1 MNIKSILES
10 YQEFT
15 TNYYMNEQ
23 AFIDNDIDREI
34 AEEIATEEAIKIIK
48 KGVE

>member
-23 AFIDNDIDREI
+23 ELIDNDIDRII
-34 AEEIATEEAIKIIK
+34 AEKIATKQSM
-48 KGVE
+48 KGVD

>member
-1 MNIKSILES
+1 MNIRSILES

-23 AFIDNDIDREI
+23 NLIDNDIDREI
-34 AEEIATEEAIKIIK
+34 AEEIATEEAIKIVK